1 MNNTIKLLHTS
12 DWHLGKRLDDF
23 SRMEE
28 QQSVLH
34 EICEIAGRE
43 NADVVLVSGDLF
55 DTFNPPTEAVDLFYK
70 TLKRLTNNGSRAVI
84 AIAGNHDSPD
94 RIEAPDPLAR
104 ECGIIF
110 AGYPNSAVVPFEL
123 ESGLKVLQSDEG
135 FLELLLPGA
144 NVPLRILLTPYANE
158 YRLRTYFGMENSE
171 DELRSVL
178 QKKWQLLAEKYCDD
192 KGVNI
197 LVTHLFMV
205 KKGDK
210 LPEEPEDEKPILH
223 VGGAQV
229 IYTENIPKQIQF
241 TAIGHLH
248 RMHQV
253 DSEPCPVFYSGS
265 PLSYSF
271 AEANQKKYVLII
283 DAEPGETAG
292 VREIELT
299 SGKKL
304 LRKRA
309 EGFDEALQWLAENK
323 DALVELTLVTE
334 TFLTA
339 TERRQLNTAHP
350 GIVSIIPEVTNAANL
365 TGSRQKQIDLSRSME
380 ELFRDY
386 FKHEKGQEPGE
397 ELMNLFTEIL
407 AEDEL

>member
-1 MNNTIKLLHTS
+1 MKLLHTS

-28 QQSVLH
+28 QMAVLQ
-34 EICEIAGRE
+34 EISEIAERE
-43 NADVVLVSGDLF
+43 QVNAVLVAGDLF

-70 TLKRLTNNGSRAVI
+70 TLKRLTNNGSRPVI

-110 AGYPNSAVVPFEL
+110 AGYPNSKVVPFEL
-123 ESGLKVLQSDEG
+123 ESGLMVLQGDEG
-135 FLELLLPGA
+135 FLELLLPGD
-144 NVPLRILLTPYANE
+144 NVPLRVLLTPYANE
-158 YRLRTYFGMENSE
+158 YRLRMYFGMENSE
-171 DELRSVL
+171 DELRTVL
-178 QKKWQLLAEKYCDD
+178 QKKWQNLAEKYCDE
-192 KGVNI
+192 KGVNVMI
-197 LVTHLFMV
+197 THLFMV

-241 TAIGHLH
+241 TALGHLH

-253 DSEPCPVFYSGS
+253 DNQPCPVYYSGS

-271 AEANQKKYVLII
+271 AEANQKKYVLMI
-283 DAEPGETAG
+283 DAEPSENAK
-292 VREIELT
+292 VREIDLT

-309 EGFDEALQWLAENK
+309 QGFDEALQWLAENK

-339 TERRQLNTAHP
+339 TERRQINTVHS

>member
-1 MNNTIKLLHTS
+1 
-12 DWHLGKRLDDF
+12 
-23 SRMEE
+23 MEE
-28 QQSVLH
+28 QQAVLM
-34 EICEIAGRE
+34 EICEIAERE
-43 NADVVLVSGDLF
+43 QVNAVLVTGDLF
-55 DTFNPPTEAVDLFYK
+55 DAFNPPTEAVDLFYK
-70 TLKRLTNNGSRAVI
+70 TLKRLTNNGHRPVI

-110 AGYPNSAVVPFEL
+110 AGYPNSQVSPFEL
-123 ESGLKVLQSDEG
+123 ESELKVLVSDEG
-135 FLELLLPGA
+135 FLELQLPWA

-158 YRLRTYFGMENSE
+158 YRLRMYLGMENSE
-171 DELRSVL
+171 DELRTVL
-178 QKKWQLLAEKYCDD
+178 QKKWQNMAEKYCDE
-192 KGVNI
+192 KGVNV

-205 KKGDK
+205 RKGDV

-229 IYTENIPKQIQF
+229 IYTENIPKQIQY
-241 TAIGHLH
+241 TALGHLH

-253 DSEPCPVFYSGS
+253 DAEPCPVYYSGS

-271 AEANQKKYVLII
+271 AEANQKKYVLLI
-283 DAEPGETAG
+283 DAEPGETA
-292 VREIELT
+292 VIREIELFR
-299 SGKKL
+299 GKKL

-309 EGFDEALQWLAENK
+309 EGLEEALHWLTENQ

-339 TERRQLNTAHP
+339 MERRQLNAAHP
-350 GIVSIIPEVTNAANL
+350 GIVAIIPEVKNAANL
-365 TGSRQKQIDLSRSME
+365 AGSHQKQIDLSRSME

-407 AEDEL
+407 AEDEQ

>member
-1 MNNTIKLLHTS
+1 MNKKIKLLHTS

-28 QQSVLH
+28 QQAVLQ
-34 EICEIAGRE
+34 EICEIAERD
-43 NADVVLVSGDLF
+43 NADAVLVTGDLF

-70 TLKRLTNNGSRAVI
+70 TLKRLTNNGSRPVI

-94 RIEAPDPLAR
+94 RIEAPEPLAR

-110 AGYPNSAVVPFEL
+110 TGYPNSHVSPFEL
-123 ESGLKVLQSDEG
+123 ESGLTVLQSDEG
-135 FLELLLPGA
+135 FLELQLPGDKI
-144 NVPLRILLTPYANE
+144 PLRILLTPYANE
-158 YRLRTYFGMENSE
+158 YRLRMYLGMENSE
-171 DELRSVL
+171 DELRTVL
-178 QKKWQLLAEKYCDD
+178 QKKWQTLAEKYCDD

-210 LPEEPEDEKPILH
+210 LPEEPEEEKPILH

-241 TAIGHLH
+241 TALGHLH
-248 RMHQV
+248 RMHSV
-253 DSEPCPVFYSGS
+253 GSEPCPVYYSGS

-271 AEANQKKYVLII
+271 AEANQKKYVLLI
-283 DAEPGETAG
+283 DVEAGQTAN

-299 SGKKL
+299 RGKKL

-309 EGFDEALQWLAENK
+309 EGMEEALQWLTENQH
-323 DALVELTLVTE
+323 ALVELTLVTD
-334 TFLTA
+334 TFMTA
-339 TERRQLNTAHP
+339 MERRQINAIHP

-365 TGSRQKQIDLSRSME
+365 LG
-380 ELFRDY
+380 
-386 FKHEKGQEPGE
+386 
-397 ELMNLFTEIL
+397 
-407 AEDEL
+407 